1 LHKGGFGSK
10 YRKIKRVAN
19 YLKRNAG
26 LQRKM
31 GTGNILE
38 EHA

>member
-1 LHKGGFGSK
+1 MKK
-10 YRKIKRVAN
+10 KKRVAN
-19 YLKRNAG
+19 YLKRSAG

-31 GTGNILE
+31 GTGKRLE